1 MGLRNR
7 VWLLVLLLVWVGGI
21 ANAQSHRKLRPA
33 VQARHQKITPAMI
46 AEGKTYGVKTAP
58 IRIDEFS
65 DFECPA
71 CRELYM
77 ATLRQVIDE
86 YVSSGKVYLVHHDF
100 PLPMHRFSHQAAFYA
115 DAAAAIG
122 RFGRVEQ
129 ALFTHQPEWAENGK
143 MLPFLAAVL
152 TPAELRQVE
161 ELARTREIEA
171 AVQSDVELGHQYNV
185 QRTPTMFI
193 THKGRR
199 TPLVGVISYP
209 ILHRYIDALLQQ

>member
-1 MGLRNR
+1 MGWRNR
-7 VWLLVLLLVWVGGI
+7 LWLVVLLVAAVGLSSS
-21 ANAQSHRKLRPA
+21 AQVPRKSHPSASAHSR
-33 VQARHQKITPAMI
+33 VTPAMI

-77 ATLRQVIDE
+77 GTLRQLIDE

-100 PLPMHRFSHQAAFYA
+100 PLPMHRFSHQAAYYA

-122 RFGRVEQ
+122 RFGRVEL
-129 ALFTHQPEWAENGK
+129 ALFSHQPEWAENGK
-143 MLPFLAAVL
+143 ILPFVAAVL
-152 TPAELRQVE
+152 SPAELRRVE
-161 ELARTREIEA
+161 ELSQTREIQE
-171 AVQSDVELGHQYNV
+171 AVQRDVDLGRQYNV

-193 THKGRR
+193 THKGHR
-199 TPLVGVISYP
+199 TPLIGVVSYS
-209 ILHRYIDALLQQ
+209 ILHRYLDALLQQ